1 MTAARPGA
9 GHRQRGGWNASRC
22 FLQTVGVLVL
32 FTVARAA
39 GWLGPPVYGWVP
51 VGLLTAVL
59 ALVAWTAGAT
69 RADLGLDR
77 TAVGAGLR
85 YGAGAFAIVLL
96 VLIVAA
102 VIPATNGF
110 LHDSRAQISGGR
122 MLYELGVPILLL
134 TAIPEEFAFRG
145 VLLGSALRLWGPW
158 RASLITS
165 VLFGLWHIEPTLHT
179 MRDNRAVAGAAA
191 STGGQVLV
199 VLGAIAVTFVAGL
212 IFCWLRLRSRSLIA
226 PVIAHAATN
235 GVALTVAW
243 FAVHWGH
250 VG

>member
-1 MTAARPGA
+1 MK
-9 GHRQRGGWNASRC
+9 ASRC

-39 GWLGPPVYGWVP
+39 GWLGPPVYVWVS

-122 MLYELGVPILLL
+122 LLYELVVPILLL

-165 VLFGLWHIEPTLHT
+165 ALFGLWHIEPTLHT

-235 GVALTVAW
+235 GLALTVAW